1 MQVIYVKWCKYMS
14 DKIALALSGGGSRAM
29 AFHAG
34 VLRYLAEMRMLEKV
48 VEISSVSGGSLVTG
62 LIFTKSG
69 MRWPTSRQYIE
80 EVFPKVRTTLTTTSI
95 QASAVVRLLS
105 PRYWRFFNSLPNLVA
120 RAMYMDWRVRGVLND
135 LPRSPVW
142 SINCTTA
149 ENGRRFRFKEGRLG
163 DYESGYAE
171 AGEFPLAS
179 AMAVSAAFPVGIG
192 PFRLYAERLTWWK
205 KPYWKAKTE
214 EKIDPPSKLLHLYD
228 GGVYDNLGLEPL
240 FSASTGKPNKRHL
253 VIVLDAGAPLWRGFG
268 LSSLNPFRLKRLME
282 VMMDQNRALRVRGF
296 INYVIQ
302 SQEGGYLGIVRTQNL
317 RNVIKNQNWKYE
329 FLPEKLASQVDSFP
343 TSLRRLAEE
352 DFDLI
357 ARHGYETAML
367 TQMGFP
373 YLPPAPDLRCG
384 CETPCWK

>member
-1 MQVIYVKWCKYMS
+1 MS
-14 DKIALALSGGGSRAM
+14 EKISLALSGGGSRAM

-34 VLRYLAEMRMLEKV
+34 VLKYFAEMGMLENV
-48 VEISSVSGGSLVTG
+48 VEISSVSGGSLLTG

-69 MRWPTSRQYIE
+69 MRWPTSQEYLSK
-80 EVFPKVRTTLTTTSI
+80 VFPQVRTTLTTTSI
-95 QASAVVRLLS
+95 QASAAIRLLS
-105 PRYWRFFNSLPNLVA
+105 PRYWQFLGSLPNLVA
-120 RAMYMDWRVRGVLND
+120 RAMYMDWRVRGVLDD

-171 AGEFPLAS
+171 AGQFPLAS

-192 PFRLYAERLTWWK
+192 PFRLYAGRLTWWK
-205 KPYWKAKTE
+205 RHSWGAKTE
-214 EKIDPPSKLLHLYD
+214 ENIEPPSRNLHLYD

-240 FSASTGKPNKRHL
+240 FNINTSSPHKAHR

-268 LSSLNPFRLKRLME
+268 LSSLNPLRIKRLMD

-296 INYVIQ
+296 IKYVIL
-302 SQEGGYLGIVRTQNL
+302 SQRGGYLGIVRTKNI
-317 RNVIKNQNWKYE
+317 RDVIDRQRDRAT
-329 FLPEKLASQVDSFP
+329 FLSDESATRVASFP
-343 TSLRRLAEE
+343 TSLGKLNSE

-357 ARHGYETAML
+357 ACHGYETAKL
-367 TQMGFP
+367 TQIGYP
-373 YLPPAPDLRCG
+373 YLPSHADSF
-384 CETPCWK
+384 TD